1 MDERPFWERPEDD
14 VDARPPSGKGDHLGG
29 GDPGVGEAG
38 GGGASQREATE
49 RVRIIGAD
57 EAAEAIERGEVAPRR
72 GMGTPRYGDRPEA
85 PPDDVRPAMRFPLSA
100 GSDAADVSRPRVSS
114 APQAPLQPWTEPPS
128 GEVPVIVPEAKGDDT
143 ADDLEAWS
151 TFASAGPR
159 WRDQSS
165 DWAEPDYDDAS
176 MLHDDQTRIG
186 ALDTS
191 DRPAP
196 DDFFSFDEPDEAPPP
211 PVQVGRRTWRSAAE
225 VSEAPE
231 APARR
236 RPSRATAGTDRA
248 SGFRR
253 TPAGPPP
260 GEPAAAPD
268 AGPPGD
274 RDLRQGLL
282 TAAIFV
288 TIALGV
294 FALGPGAA
302 TVLVA
307 AVVGVCAAELFDALR
322 RGGYQPAVL
331 LGLVA
336 SVSMVGAAYWKGE
349 AALPLVLGLTV
360 VFTLLWYLVGVSKA
374 APTLNLAVTVFGVA
388 YVGLLGSFGALILT
402 FPNGIGILIGV
413 VLVVALN
420 DAGALIIG
428 RRLGQRLLAPD
439 ISPAKTVEGVV
450 GGAVVGIVVGWLGL
464 GIIGLHPWSPGTG
477 IALGLVVAVIA
488 PLGDLCESMIKRD
501 LGLKDMGNILPGH
514 GGVLDRFDSLLFA
527 LPAAY
532 YLSRLL
538 EIF

>member
-14 VDARPPSGKGDHLGG
+14 IDDRPSSRPGAGRG
-29 GDPGVGEAG
+29 GDGEKRGVSE
-38 GGGASQREATE
+38 REATE

-114 APQAPLQPWTEPPS
+114 APQVPLQPWTEPPS
-128 GEVPVIVPEAKGDDT
+128 GEVPVIVPEAKGDET

-151 TFASAGPR
+151 SFASSGPR
-159 WRDQSS
+159 WRDQTS

-176 MLHDDQTRIG
+176 MLHDDQTRVG

-196 DDFFSFDEPDEAPPP
+196 DDFFSFDDAVEPPVQ
-211 PVQVGRRTWRSAAE
+211 PVQVGRRRRSTVPSDE
-225 VSEAPE
+225 PPE
-231 APARR
+231 APGPPAALRRERPAR
-236 RPSRATAGTDRA
+236 SGGATRAAGTT
-248 SGFRR
+248 RR
-253 TPAGPPP
+253 PPP
-260 GEPAAAPD
+260 GADPE
-268 AGPPGD
+268 AGSGE
-274 RDLRQGLL
+274 RDLRQSVL
-282 TAAIFV
+282 AA
-288 TIALGV
+288 GV
-294 FALGPGAA
+294 FTVVAVAVFAAGPGAA

-307 AVVGVCAAELFDALR
+307 AVVGVCAAELFDGLR

-349 AALPLVLGLTV
+349 TALPLVMGLTV
-360 VFTLLWYLVGVSKA
+360 VFALLWYLVGVTKVD
-374 APTLNLAVTVFGVA
+374 PTLNLAVSVFGVA

-402 FPNGIGILIGV
+402 FPNGTGALAGV

-420 DAGALIIG
+420 DAGALLIG
-428 RRLGQRLLAPD
+428 RRLGQRPLAPD
-439 ISPAKTVEGVV
+439 ISPGKTIEGAAGGALVGVV
-450 GGAVVGIVVGWLGL
+450 TGWLGL

-477 IALGLVVAVIA
+477 IALGLVVAVAA

-501 LGLKDMGNILPGH
+501 LGLKDMGSTLPGH
-514 GGVLDRFDSLLFA
+514 GGLLDRFDSLLFV

-532 YLSRLL
+532 YLCRLL
-538 EIF
+538 DIF

>member
-14 VDARPPSGKGDHLGG
+14 SDARGPSDTPGPLGG
-29 GDPGVGEAG
+29 DGPEE
-38 GGGASQREATE
+38 RESTE

-100 GSDAADVSRPRVSS
+100 GSEAGEVPRPRVSS

-128 GEVPVIVPEAKGDDT
+128 GEVPVIVPEAKGDQA

-165 DWAEPDYDDAS
+165 DWAEPDYDDAT

-196 DDFFSFDEPDEAPPP
+196 DDFFSFDDEVEEPPP
-211 PVQVGRRTWRSAAE
+211 SPVQVGRRTRRSTDRPPPSGAGARSARE
-225 VSEAPE
+225 SPRPPTGAP
-231 APARR
+231 
-236 RPSRATAGTDRA
+236 
-248 SGFRR
+248 
-253 TPAGPPP
+253 
-260 GEPAAAPD
+260 PD
-268 AGPPGD
+268 APSGG
-274 RDLRQGLL
+274 RDLRQSAL
-282 TAAIFV
+282 TAAIFAAV
-288 TIALGV
+288 ALGV
-294 FALGPGAA
+294 FALGPAPA

-307 AVVGVCAAELFDALR
+307 VVVAVCAAEFFDALR

-349 AALPLVLGLTV
+349 TAIPLVLGLTV
-360 VFTLLWYLVGVSKA
+360 VFTLLWYLVGVTRA

-388 YVGLLGSFGALILT
+388 YVGLLGSFAALMLT

-420 DAGALIIG
+420 DAAALFIG
-428 RRLGQRLLAPD
+428 SRLGQRPLAPD
-439 ISPAKTVEGVV
+439 ISPGKTVEGVV
-450 GGAVVGIVVGWLGL
+450 GGAVVGVVTGWLGL

-477 IALGLVVAVIA
+477 IALGLLVAVAA

-501 LGLKDMGNILPGH
+501 LGLKDMGSILPGH
-514 GGVLDRFDSLLFA
+514 GGLLDRFDALLFV

-532 YLSRLL
+532 YLCRLL